1 VVIVKLLRPLLQAIT
16 DLFVFHPVRGQ
27 HTQPSQLGME
37 FSDLRIVAEDGVRA
51 QAWWMPS
58 SVSSADF
65 SGATV
70 LTFHGNGGTMADR
83 LDWCHEMVSRGAS
96 VLAVEYRGYG
106 ESEGRPSEE
115 SCRADAR
122 AALAEAQ
129 RLSASRPGPLL
140 IHGRSLGGA
149 VAIALAASAP
159 HDGLIV
165 ESTFTRIGDMAALT
179 GIPMARQLVAY
190 RFDSVDHLSEVD
202 APVFVVHGT
211 ADTLVPYSMGEAL
224 RDARLARGQSVRF
237 FTVEGGEH
245 NSTWQ
250 DAGEGYWQA
259 LSQWFSAEVACS

>member
-1 VVIVKLLRPLLQAIT
+1 MIVKLLRPLLQAIT

-37 FSDLRIVAEDGVRA
+37 FSDLRIVAEDGVHT

-70 LTFHGNGGTMADR
+70 LTFHGNGGTMSDR
-83 LDWCHEMVSRGAS
+83 LDWCQQMVSRGAS

-122 AALAEAQ
+122 AALAEAH
-129 RLSASRPGPLL
+129 RLSAGRPGPLL

-149 VAIALAASAP
+149 VATSA
-159 HDGLIV
+159 
-165 ESTFTRIGDMAALT
+165 
-179 GIPMARQLVAY
+179 
-190 RFDSVDHLSEVD
+190 RFR
-202 APVFVVHGT
+202 GT
-211 ADTLVPYSMGEAL
+211 ARRAHRRVHLHQCRGYGCSHRHTHGASTCGLSI
-224 RDARLARGQSVRF
+224 RLCRL
-237 FTVEGGEH
+237 H
-245 NSTWQ
+245 P
-250 DAGEGYWQA
+250 
-259 LSQWFSAEVACS
+259 

>member
-1 VVIVKLLRPLLQAIT
+1 MKLLGPLLQAIT

-27 HTQPSQLGME
+27 HTQPSQFGME
-37 FSDLRIVAEDGVRA
+37 FSDLRIVAADGVST
-51 QAWWMPS
+51 QGWWMPS
-58 SVSSADF
+58 SVPSGQF

-83 LDWCHEMVSRGAS
+83 LDWCQEMVSRGAS
-96 VLAVEYRGYG
+96 ILAVEYRGYG

-122 AALAEAQ
+122 AALAEAR
-129 RLSASRPGPLL
+129 RLSAGRPGPLL

-149 VAIALAASAP
+149 VAVALAADSE

-165 ESTFTRIGDMAALT
+165 ESSFTRVGDMAALT
-179 GIPMARQLVAY
+179 RIPMARQLVAY
-190 RFDSVDHLSEVD
+190 RFDSVDYIGSVD
-202 APVFVVHGT
+202 APVFLVHGT

-224 RDARLARGQSVRF
+224 RDARLALGQRVSF
-237 FTVEGGEH
+237 FPVEGGEH

-250 DAGEGYWQA
+250 DAGERYWQA
-259 LSQWFSAEVACS
+259 LSQWFSEEVACS